1 MCWVWAG
8 AGFTDTRPS
17 SGGVGHLNKSL
28 QCSEVSANRASVT
41 GGAPG
46 DRAAHSSW
54 ERGVRSEKTTPAK
67 TTPKGCHLSRVL
79 KRGLCSLGRR
89 PWRLLWGWQQPLETA
104 LCVPEATSPQ
114 VLGTG
119 RGRGGG
125 TPLGVGGEVV
135 TCCSEVISKASRR
148 SHSLLCGSSVPR
160 WLSKAGP
167 RPSAGLGGGVGA
179 APCSLSPSPAGYPTI
194 ICWFELYPPKW
205 HCLLTHI
212 GNSVMTGYDP
222 PPPPYLI
229 LISPALHFAIN
240 DSKPA
245 K

>member
-1 MCWVWAG
+1 MGWGW
-8 AGFTDTRPS
+8 FHRHPS
-17 SGGVGHLNKSL
+17 LLGGVGHLNKSL

-54 ERGVRSEKTTPAK
+54 ERGVGSEKSTPEK
-67 TTPKGCHLSRVL
+67 TVPRGCYLSRRAVFI
-79 KRGLCSLGRR
+79 RRAPPEAPLGVAAAV
-89 PWRLLWGWQQPLETA
+89 GNTA
-104 LCVPEATSPQ
+104 LCVPEATSPR

-119 RGRGGG
+119 RGEGRRDSTWGGRRGGDMLQPSDLQG
-125 TPLGVGGEVV
+125 LSALTLAALWLLRPQMALQGWP
-135 TCCSEVISKASRR
+135 ASICR
-148 SHSLLCGSSVPR
+148 
-160 WLSKAGP
+160 A
-167 RPSAGLGGGVGA
+167 GGGVGA
-179 APCSLSPSPAGYPTI
+179 APCSLSPSPAGDPTI

-205 HCLLTHI
+205 HCLLAHI

>member
-1 MCWVWAG
+1 M
-8 AGFTDTRPS
+8 
-17 SGGVGHLNKSL
+17 
-28 QCSEVSANRASVT
+28 

-54 ERGVRSEKTTPAK
+54 ERGVGSEKTTPVGSGLL
-67 TTPKGCHLSRVL
+67 PELSL
-79 KRGLCSLGRR
+79 KARAVFIRQARPEAPLAVAAALGN
-89 PWRLLWGWQQPLETA
+89 TA
-104 LCVPEATSPQ
+104 LCGVPEPQ
-114 VLGTG
+114 VCKSWEPA

-125 TPLGVGGEVV
+125 TPLGAGGEVV
-135 TCCSEVISKASRR
+135 TCCSEVIPKASRR
-148 SHSLLCGSSVPR
+148 SHSLLCGSSSPDGSPR
-160 WLSKAGP
+160 LARVHLPGWGE
-167 RPSAGLGGGVGA
+167 VGA

-205 HCLLTHI
+205 HCLLAHI